1 MTSCDRIAR
10 QLMAPL
16 QMGLAPPVPGL
27 KTNFL
32 LPLWHRCIEAGA
44 TWPEYRP
51 DLFSPRS
58 RDDYAFLRW
67 LIGTPDRAK
76 LVLAA
81 AAVGGAPEALVAL
94 DRRVKVSRERP
105 SRGGQWQHGILR
117 SRQGWFAALP
127 L

>member
-10 QLMAPL
+10 QLMVPL
-16 QMGLAPPVPGL
+16 QMGFGPPVPGP

-32 LPLWHRCIEAGA
+32 LHLWHRCVEAGA
-44 TWPEYRP
+44 AWPEHRP
-51 DLFSPRS
+51 DLFGPRL

-67 LIGTPDRAK
+67 LIGTPERAK
-76 LVLAA
+76 LVFAA
-81 AAVGGAPEALVAL
+81 AAVSGAPEALAAL
-94 DRRVKVSRERP
+94 ARRVEVSRERP

-117 SRQGWFAALP
+117 SRQRWCAALP